1 MDSCNQE
8 IKKSTAE
15 PIDFLKAY
23 VSKKGPD
30 FGYQI
35 SDSIV
40 KKEYKLN
47 HIKMT
52 SGRWLTEEEVI
63 QTLRWQWLDV
73 VVPHNL
79 ETSTVRCLQVGCQPM
94 ITRFY

>member
-1 MDSCNQE
+1 MLIFLLDSCNQE

-40 KKEYKLN
+40 N
-47 HIKMT
+47 M
-52 SGRWLTEEEVI
+52 
-63 QTLRWQWLDV
+63 
-73 VVPHNL
+73 
-79 ETSTVRCLQVGCQPM
+79 
-94 ITRFY
+94 